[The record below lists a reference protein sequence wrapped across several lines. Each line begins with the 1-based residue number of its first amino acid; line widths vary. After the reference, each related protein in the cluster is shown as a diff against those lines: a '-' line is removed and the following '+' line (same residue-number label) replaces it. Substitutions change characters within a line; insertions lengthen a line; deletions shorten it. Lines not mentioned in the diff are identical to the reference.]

1 MAIWITFLIVVAIQ
15 DGLRVLV
22 NELKEQHRGK
32 GGTEGHGRVQ
42 IDRIPAREAL
52 AEQAR
57 HLNTDCRGGVHDGA
71 VGGDRVRISIKDGA
85 SANVWGGE
93 HEAIDSFFIW
103 KLRFL
108 ICVSHEEEDVH
119 EGAEELLAHGPQDE
133 RIIEGQLRQVK
144 RVEVHEKGTDVC
156 TSDLRDDIG
165 NSQFPVHGFVLAEYV
180 GEGDGR
186 VEVRPADFP
195 EEAVGDPEAEQDDWL
210 LAACEEHRENQSA
223 NELHD
228 ELAQAVL
235 EHLAAWHAWLHTYW
249 IFLVCV
255 SFINSIKI

>member
-1 MAIWITFLIVVAIQ
+1 M
-15 DGLRVLV
+15 RVLV

-57 HLNTDCRGGVHDGA
+57 HLNTDCRSGVHDGA
-71 VGGDRVRISIKDGA
+71 VRGHMVAVSKKDGA
-85 SANVWGGE
+85 SADVRAGE
-93 HEAIDSFFIW
+93 HEAINSLFIR

-133 RIIEGQLRQVK
+133 RIIEGQLGQVK
-144 RVEVHEKGTDVC
+144 RVEVHKKGTDVC

-186 VEVRPADFP
+186 VEVRPANFP

-235 EHLAAWHAWLHTYW
+235 EHLAA
-249 IFLVCV
+249 
-255 SFINSIKI
+255 

>member
-1 MAIWITFLIVVAIQ
+1 MTIWITFLFVAIQ
-15 DGLRVLV
+15 DSLRVLV
-22 NELKEQHRGK
+22 NKLKEQNCGK
-32 GGTEGHGRVQ
+32 GGGEGHGRVQ

-71 VGGDRVRISIKDGA
+71 VGGDRARVSKKDSA

-119 EGAEELLAHGPQDE
+119 EGAEELLARGPQDE
-133 RIIEGQLRQVK
+133 RIHVGQLRQVES
-144 RVEVHEKGTDVC
+144 VEVDEKGTDVC
-156 TSDLRDDIG
+156 ARDLRDNIG
-165 NSQFPVHGFVLAEYV
+165 NSQFPVHGLVLAENV
-180 GEGDGR
+180 GERDGR
-186 VEVRPADFP
+186 VEVRSADLP

-235 EHLAAWHAWLHTYW
+235 EHLAAWHAWLHTYS
-249 IFLVCV
+249 IFPVCV
-255 SFINSIKI
+255 FLL